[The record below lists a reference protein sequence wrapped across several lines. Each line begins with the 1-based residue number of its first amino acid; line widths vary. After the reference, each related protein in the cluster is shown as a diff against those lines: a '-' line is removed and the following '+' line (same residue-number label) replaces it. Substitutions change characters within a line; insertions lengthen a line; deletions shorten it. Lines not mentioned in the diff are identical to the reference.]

1 MKSFHLTIAR
11 VGENVFDG
19 EATSV
24 TLPGTEGMFTVL
36 ADHAPLVTTL
46 KEGEAKVLAADGE
59 HHHIPVPSGGIAEI
73 SKNQATII
81 L

>member
-24 TLPGTEGMFTVL
+24 VLPGSDGVFTAL
-36 ADHAPLVTTL
+36 ADHEALVTTL